1 MADPFRLEGRIV
13 AVIGAGS
20 GIGAACAQ
28 AAATQGA
35 HVVCLD
41 VNEAG
46 AAATAAAIIRGG
58 GAAAAAPIDITDAAQ
73 TDAALAHIKV
83 THGRLD
89 GLVCTPSINVRKT
102 LLNYSEA
109 EFDRVVSVNLKGS
122 FNAVRAAGTVM
133 VPQGAGSIVVFSS
146 IRAVAVE
153 PGQSVYAMTKA
164 GVVQLVRGAACEFGT
179 AGVRVNAL
187 APGVVETPLTA
198 PIRANRE
205 WYDAYASK
213 SILRRWAQPDEIAGP
228 TVFLLTDA
236 LRLAGVAAEMDHQGR
251 SLKSQFKLAD
261 RLGARYVVI
270 VGTDEV
276 ATGQVTVRDMVGGS
290 EERVEIRDLTSTVL
304 QRLAR

>member
-236 LRLAGVAAEMDHQGR
+236 AKFM
-251 SLKSQFKLAD
+251 
-261 RLGARYVVI
+261 
-270 VGTDEV
+270 
-276 ATGQVTVRDMVGGS
+276 TG
-290 EERVEIRDLTSTVL
+290 TVL
-304 QRLAR
+304 YVDGGWLAADGRFTPPGM